1 MNNEKKIRKKI
12 RVAIFLR
19 GGTGIGKSTL
29 TEALAK
35 LIPFSAKIEVDE
47 LRNMISGGL
56 VGSRSEVKPFDNH
69 NEYLRQCRL
78 ADKNAFA
85 LANNFIEAGFIS
97 IIDGLNGGES
107 SETYFFMEKSKAIQW
122 YPHPDVLSRE
132 MPGIKIIQ
140 IVLDAPPSIL
150 TPRLKL
156 KGHNGETI
164 DFILSQREIF
174 LRAVSNGPVIHTID
188 TSKNSPEIIAGQIIT
203 EFNLQEYY

>member
-1 MNNEKKIRKKI
+1 MNNEKEIRKNN

-19 GGTGIGKSTL
+19 GGTGVGKSTL
-29 TEALAK
+29 TESLSK

-56 VGSRSEVKPFDNH
+56 VGSRSDVKPFDNPK
-69 NEYLRQCRL
+69 EYLRQCRL
-78 ADKNAFA
+78 ADKNTFA
-85 LANNFIEAGFIS
+85 LANNFLEAGFIP
-97 IIDGLNGGES
+97 IVDGLNGGES
-107 SETYFFMEKSKAIQW
+107 SETYFYMKKSKAIQW
-122 YPHPDVLSRE
+122 YPHPDVLSRK

-140 IVLDAPPSIL
+140 VVLDAPPNIL
-150 TPRLKL
+150 IPRLKL

-174 LRAVSNGPVIHTID
+174 LRAVSKGPVIQTID

-203 EFNLQEYY
+203 EFNLQEYF